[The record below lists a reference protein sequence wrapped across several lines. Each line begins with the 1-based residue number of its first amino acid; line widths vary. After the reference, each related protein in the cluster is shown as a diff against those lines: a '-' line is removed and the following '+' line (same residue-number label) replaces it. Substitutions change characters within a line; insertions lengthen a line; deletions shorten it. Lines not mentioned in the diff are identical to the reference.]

1 MRRASR
7 TVSCLLLIGL
17 LAAACGG
24 GATDTSPTSTADE
37 RTNTNTSENDVTET
51 DTGVVI
57 TLTRSAFPEQV
68 TVPPGGSVVWV
79 NHSSA
84 PHEVQI
90 DTHDGSDVD
99 MEPIRLGV
107 DEQGEVNLQAGNWTY
122 FCTIH
127 PSMTGSL
134 IVEG

>member
-1 MRRASR
+1 MRRAR
-7 TVSCLLLIGL
+7 RALPCLLLIGL
-17 LAAACGG
+17 LVAACGD
-24 GATDTSPTSTADE
+24 ASTDTSPTSTADE

-68 TVPPGGSVVWV
+68 TVPSGGSVVWV
-79 NHSSA
+79 NQSSA

-107 DEQGEVNLQAGNWTY
+107 DEQGEVNLQAGTWTY

-127 PSMTGSL
+127 SSMTGSL